1 MVTSGNSAFRIP
13 HSALGR
19 SRLSPSLLR
28 RARAIRLLVLD
39 VDGILT
45 DGRLLYTAAGDEV
58 KAFHILDG
66 HGLKLGLKV
75 GLSVALV
82 TGRRTDMVARRAREL
97 GIGLLFEGVE
107 EKLPVF
113 RELLDRTGLPPFQV
127 AWMGDD
133 LPDLLPMRQAGL
145 AISVPDGAAEV
156 RAVAHYLTRRPAG
169 GGAVREAVELLLKAQ
184 GHWQAVVEGVR

>member
-1 MVTSGNSAFRIP
+1 SAVRSP
-13 HSALGR
+13 QSALRR

-45 DGRLLYTAAGDEV
+45 DGRLLYSASGDEV

-66 HGLKLGLKV
+66 HGVKLVVKA

-82 TGRRTDMVARRAREL
+82 TGRRSEMVVRRAHEL

-107 EKLPVF
+107 DKLAAF
-113 RELLDRTGLPPFQV
+113 RELLERTGLPAFQV

-133 LPDLLPMRQAGL
+133 LPDLPPMRQAGL
-145 AISVPDGAAEV
+145 AVSVPGGAAEV
-156 RAVAHYLTRRPAG
+156 RAAAHYLTRRPGG

-184 GHWQAVVEGVR
+184 GQWRTAVEGWR